1 MQDLMIRAHLA
12 LEGLGERASAVRNE
26 DGQTAA
32 EYLGIIVLVAAIIA
46 ALVGSGVAEDIANFV
61 KEKVAEIAGG

>member
-1 MQDLMIRAHLA
+1 MQDLMIRAYLA
-12 LEGLGERASAVRNE
+12 LEGLAERASAVRGE